1 MRPLRLG
8 NSVDVLGVKGRKAH
22 IVLNQSVR
30 RPKAESRDE
39 KNVSKFGADAIRVRT
54 DPCLSKTQRAPLE
67 RSLKTL
73 FFVFGKPTCKQP
85 NLLEREAKRA
95 WVLSDYCEESPPA
108 ITLPFHSQP
117 LICRAGHSLATF
129 VLELR
134 ACLPQR
140 EGDALFPNFLNSTL
154 ALTFAAR
161 LFCADVYRFNH

>member
-39 KNVSKFGADAIRVRT
+39 KNVLKFGGDAIRVRT
-54 DPCLSKTQRAPLE
+54 DPCLSKTQRAPPE

-73 FFVFGKPTCKQP
+73 FFVFGNPTCKQP
-85 NLLEREAKRA
+85 TLLEREAKRA

-108 ITLPFHSQP
+108 ITLPAHSRP
-117 LICRAGHSLATF
+117 LNLPRWSL
-129 VLELR
+129 VGDRCSGIES
-134 ACLPQR
+134 LPQ
-140 EGDALFPNFLNSTL
+140 T
-154 ALTFAAR
+154 T
-161 LFCADVYRFNH
+161 